1 MILKVCRRKFIN
13 NDKVGSIE
21 TVTEFYNG
29 NSFKEANGIITID
42 DKETVII
49 TDYEQLDEITENSIK
64 DDKEAVITT
73 NYEQLDEITGN
84 FIKYETVYAFIMN
97 NEGKTIE
104 RLI

>member
-29 NSFKEANGIITID
+29 NSFKEANGSVTID

-49 TDYEQLDEITENSIK
+49 TD
-64 DDKEAVITT
+64 
-73 NYEQLDEITGN
+73 YEQLDEITGN

>member
-1 MILKVCRRKFIN
+1 MILKICRRKFIN
-13 NDKVGSIE
+13 NDKKGSIE

-29 NSFKEANGIITID
+29 NSFKEANGNVIID

-49 TDYEQLDEITENSIK
+49 TDYEQSEGLTE
-64 DDKEAVITT
+64 
-73 NYEQLDEITGN
+73 N

>member
-29 NSFKEANGIITID
+29 NSFKETNGSVTID

-49 TDYEQLDEITENSIK
+49 TD
-64 DDKEAVITT
+64 
-73 NYEQLDEITGN
+73 YEQLDEITGN